1 MQALAAISD
10 GSDGDGAAG
19 SHGEDDADEEEAEEE
34 HPEENAE
41 VGRGDAP
48 HDGDDGEKSDT
59 SGMATTLVLGA
70 DDVAKMSDV
79 DDDHGLAAVNEV
91 PDLSPLSESGDSNE
105 DDEVNKDPLTDTDN
119 ESRSPWE
126 KTGYK
131 DKKGRFMALVARNL
145 NTGNTAS
152 ASDGS
157 VGGGAAALCEGFFGG
172 RVFCQG
178 EGCVHCQKVSGQDAF
193 TTPPT
198 KRTRYFVDP
207 KSAEKTIKDKNDKA
221 ADLEGMLFGPPNVKV
236 ISFTSH
242 QVFISF
248 HFPTI
253 WG

>member
-34 HPEENAE
+34 HPEEDAE
-41 VGRGDAP
+41 VGPAGDAP
-48 HDGDDGEKSDT
+48 HDGEKSDT

-79 DDDHGLAAVNEV
+79 EDDHGLAAVDEV
-91 PDLSPLSESGDSNE
+91 PDLSPMSESGDSNE
-105 DDEVNKDPLTDTDN
+105 DDEVNKEPLTDTDN

-145 NTGNTAS
+145 NTGNKAS

-157 VGGGAAALCEGFFGG
+157 VGGGAPALCEGFFGG

-178 EGCVHCQKVSGQDAF
+178 RVFCRVFCHATSWTLRALRRPSKTRMTRLLILKGCCLA
-193 TTPPT
+193 PPMS
-198 KRTRYFVDP
+198 R
-207 KSAEKTIKDKNDKA
+207 
-221 ADLEGMLFGPPNVKV
+221 
-236 ISFTSH
+236 
-242 QVFISF
+242 
-248 HFPTI
+248 
-253 WG
+253 